1 MSRRLALAAALV
13 VVALVPAA
21 GGTAASGATTAA
33 PFPVTVT
40 VGNGKVTVSKR
51 PARIVSLSPT
61 ATETLFAIG
70 AGSQVVAVDDQSDYP
85 KSAPKTGLS
94 GLHAERRGDRR
105 VPARPRRGRGR
116 PEGPGLGA
124 DAARDPG
131 AVPQARLDDPAA
143 PTSRSGSSARS
154 PGTAPQ
160 AARVVARMKARISAI
175 VAKRKPSAQ
184 GLSVYHELD
193 PSFFSATSS
202 TFVGRVYALF
212 GLKNVA
218 DAAPGGSDYPQLSP
232 EYIVASN
239 PELSCSPTRSA
250 AARPRRLSPHAP
262 AGRAIKAVREPVDR
276 ARRRL
281 GRLALGPAA
290 RGLRP
295 RGRHR
300 AAAARELARR
310 DGRAAARRSSCRRPR
325 LRPARF
331 APAASRPAGRS
342 PRSRSSWSRSS
353 SACSSARSTSRPA
366 TPSGRC
372 SRASG

>member
-94 GLHAERRGDRR
+94 GYTPNVEAIAGYRPDLVVVAADPKDLVSALTRLGIPVLYHK
-105 VPARPRRGRGR
+105 PASSI
-116 PEGPGLGA
+116 
-124 DAARDPG
+124 PG
-131 AVPQARLDDPAA
+131 AYQQIRQL
-143 PTSRSGSSARS
+143 
-154 PGTAPQ
+154 GTVTGRAPQ

-239 PELSCSPTRSA
+239 PELVVLADSICCGQTA
-250 AARPRRLSPHAP
+250 ATVASRPGWS
-262 AGRAIKAVREPVDR
+262 GIKAVRSRSIVRVDDSVASRWGPRLVDFVR
-276 ARRRL
+276 AVGTALRRL
-281 GRLALGPAA
+281 
-290 RGLRP
+290 
-295 RGRHR
+295 
-300 AAAARELARR
+300 E
-310 DGRAAARRSSCRRPR
+310 S
-325 LRPARF
+325 
-331 APAASRPAGRS
+331 
-342 PRSRSSWSRSS
+342 
-353 SACSSARSTSRPA
+353 
-366 TPSGRC
+366 
-372 SRASG
+372 